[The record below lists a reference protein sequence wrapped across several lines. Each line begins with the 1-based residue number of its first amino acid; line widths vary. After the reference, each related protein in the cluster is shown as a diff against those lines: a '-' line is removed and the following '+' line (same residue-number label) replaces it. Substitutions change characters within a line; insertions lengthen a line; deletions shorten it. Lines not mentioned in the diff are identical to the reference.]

1 MPSPAKFENLS
12 WRDVS
17 RPQAGKRVPWP
28 DGGKSSGAACPG
40 ACPLCDTLSNKGVQG
55 ICAGPQAPPF
65 GLTKRQRW
73 NRPRRGSPSMPSEQ
87 MNYPVDFVAACVGPE
102 GRLA

>member
-1 MPSPAKFENLS
+1 MSAGLRPASVCLGLTEANLA
-12 WRDVS
+12 V
-17 RPQAGKRVPWP
+17 RPAREPARFATP
-28 DGGKSSGAACPG
+28 PRIR
-40 ACPLCDTLSNKGVQG
+40 GVQG

-87 MNYPVDFVAACVGPE
+87 KNYPVDFVAACVGPE